1 MRFRVLDSWRGIL
14 ALLVALGHFEAL
26 WPYVN
31 APLIRNSYLAVDLFF
46 VLSGFVIAHA
56 YGNRVREA
64 GSAAGFMLRRFG
76 RLWPLHMAVIG
87 IFLLIQLVFLALDFS
102 GAKPPEIPFWGGF
115 ALSALPANIALLQA
129 SGLIAGGS
137 WNFPSWSIGVEFWTY
152 LVFALACLS
161 FSNRLGRAALPIAL
175 LAGLVIA
182 VSSDGYM
189 SVYHGIA
196 IFRCIYGFFVGVAI
210 HALLC
215 KKGLPR
221 AAFAR
226 RAEIP
231 MLMLAVCFIIVVD
244 ETAWTLLAPAV
255 FGGLIYVFAAE
266 AGPLSR
272 LLSTT
277 PFQKIGLWS
286 YSIYMVHAVILFVM
300 KSSVI
305 VMERVSGL
313 ELSRRARFGSGDRTL
328 IFIHDQWTTCLV
340 VLLFVLLSVA
350 AASLTYRYVED
361 PGRRFFSRLATRLE
375 ARANV
380 PDRRLARPR
389 LAVRSV

>member
-26 WPYVN
+26 WPFVN
-31 APLIRNSYLAVDLFF
+31 APLIRNSYLAVDFFF

-76 RLWPLHMAVIG
+76 RLWPLHMSVIG
-87 IFLLIQLVFLALDFS
+87 VLLLMQLLWLGLQAY
-102 GAKPPEIPFWGGF
+102 GIKPPEIPFWGGF
-115 ALSALPANIALLQA
+115 SLDKLPANIALLQA

-137 WNFPSWSIGVEFWTY
+137 WNFPSWSIGTEFWTY

-161 FSNRLGRAALPIAL
+161 FGDRLGRAALPIAL
-175 LAGLVIA
+175 AAGLVTA
-182 VSSDGYM
+182 LFSHEYM
-189 SVYHGIA
+189 SVYQGIA

-215 KKGLPR
+215 EKGLPR
-221 AAFAR
+221 HTLAA

-231 MLMLAVCFIIVVD
+231 MLVVGIAFIIVADKTV
-244 ETAWTLLAPAV
+244 WTMLAPVV

-286 YSIYMVHAVILFVM
+286 YSIYMVHAVILFAM
-300 KSSVI
+300 KDSVKGI
-305 VMERVSGL
+305 ERVTGWS
-313 ELSRRARFGSGDRTL
+313 LSKTARFGGGDRTL

-340 VLLFVLLSVA
+340 VLLFAGLAIA
-350 AASLTYRYVED
+350 AASLTYRFVED
-361 PGRRFFSRLATRLE
+361 PGRKFFAHLAKRLE
-375 ARANV
+375 ARARV
-380 PDRRLARPR
+380 PE
-389 LAVRSV
+389 RSRSLVSII